1 MDECIDKNIMDK
13 DEYPQTAEIEARC
26 VHMLADLWNA
36 PDLNNAIGCSTT
48 GSSEAAMLGGM
59 AMKRRW
65 ETACK
70 AAGKCIDKPNL
81 ITGPVQ
87 ICWHKFARYWDIE
100 LREIP
105 MEDGR
110 YMMTPE
116 EVIKRCDENTIGVA
130 PTLGVTFTGAYE
142 PVKQVCDAL
151 DAFE

>member
-1 MDECIDKNIMDK
+1 M
-13 DEYPQTAEIEARC
+13 
-26 VHMLADLWNA
+26 
-36 PDLNNAIGCSTT
+36 
-48 GSSEAAMLGGM
+48 
-59 AMKRRW
+59 
-65 ETACK
+65 
-70 AAGKCIDKPNL
+70 

-116 EVIKRCDENTIGVA
+116 EVIKRCDENTIGVV